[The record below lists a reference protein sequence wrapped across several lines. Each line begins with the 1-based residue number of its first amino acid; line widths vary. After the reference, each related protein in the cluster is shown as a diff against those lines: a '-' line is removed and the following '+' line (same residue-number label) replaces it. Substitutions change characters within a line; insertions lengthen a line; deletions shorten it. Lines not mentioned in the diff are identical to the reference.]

1 MGIQKGSNSG
11 LPVVMFVRDIGACLG
26 RCSTRT
32 IFFPQQVR
40 ADFKWGCDPF
50 DCVGL
55 SKLDSI
61 VADVRDID
69 CA

>member
-1 MGIQKGSNSG
+1 MFNS
-11 LPVVMFVRDIGACLG
+11 V
-26 RCSTRT
+26 
-32 IFFPQQVR
+32 
-40 ADFKWGCDPF
+40 DFKWGCDPF